1 MPTDTASSPAQLWTQ
16 AFQTW
21 AEAWTAA
28 VPSPRSTAKPQT
40 SAPPDPIALWRRAYD
55 QWLAGWTAFLEGML
69 QTPEAAAISGRMLD
83 AWLNIEKPLREQTAE
98 AMEFWL
104 GFFNLPSR
112 SGLIDVAVQ
121 VNEAN
126 ARLDELHDLVE
137 ALSDEVA
144 ELKAALKKATTQLVK

>member
-1 MPTDTASSPAQLWTQ
+1 
-16 AFQTW
+16 
-21 AEAWTAA
+21 
-28 VPSPRSTAKPQT
+28 
-40 SAPPDPIALWRRAYD
+40 
-55 QWLAGWTAFLEGML
+55 ML